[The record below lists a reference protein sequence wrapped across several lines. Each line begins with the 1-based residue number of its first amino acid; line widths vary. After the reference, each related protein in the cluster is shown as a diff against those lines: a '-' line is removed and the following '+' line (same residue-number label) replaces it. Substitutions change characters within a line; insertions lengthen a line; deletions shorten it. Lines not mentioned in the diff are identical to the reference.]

1 MIRDFRHR
9 VYIKITQFLYD
20 DMCRVNTVSC
30 SMVVLYVL
38 VKAFPRVLHE
48 NIRVSKRQN
57 NIVIIAQGKAE
68 CCISSQDHS
77 LSAIFFT

>member
-1 MIRDFRHR
+1 MIRDLRHG

-20 DMCRVNTVSC
+20 DMCRVNTVSY

-38 VKAFPRVLHE
+38 VKPRVLHE

-68 CCISSQDHS
+68 CCISSPDHS